1 MSKARIKEIA
11 DKVGGV
17 VALSRK
23 LGLSR
28 AAVSQWT
35 RVPVDRLADVERITG
50 VPREALRPDIFAA
63 VARAAASGGADAA
76 DEAPDPESTS
86 KVAA

>member
-63 VARAAASGGADAA
+63 AARAAASGAGGPDA
-76 DEAPDPESTS
+76 APDPESTP